1 MTAPI
6 ARNNAPY
13 SEKRVHTYL
22 LENIRRRYGMWA
34 KYENESGVHSMHD
47 RCTTGK
53 EWNGNAWTNLLYK

>member
-6 ARNNAPY
+6 AQNNAPY
-13 SEKRVHTYL
+13 TGKPVHTYL

-34 KYENESGVHSMHD
+34 KYENKSGVHSALD

-53 EWNGNAWTNLLYK
+53 EWNGNA